1 MDIGE
6 SPMNSEDMSNYVF
19 AKLAEAEKLSQD
31 NTRAGNVPFEHRKT
45 YFQVKKHIDEFLN
58 GYVENRF
65 LIMPGLRGVGKTTI
79 LFQIYEYLRK
89 EKGVDSD
96 RILYLSVDELSTYL
110 GAGIFEAIDVF
121 VGEVHE
127 TSPVYLEKELFIFLD
142 ESHYDKEWSRT
153 GKIVYD
159 QSKKIFLI
167 FTGSSALSLE
177 MNVDAARRIKK
188 EPVFPMNFG
197 EYNLLN
203 NNINPPDDFSSSLMD
218 LIFKGDNRSVE
229 RASRKEN
236 EMKKN
241 LLVLS
246 KPVKKEWENF
256 LLCLDFPFA
265 LNMERN
271 EVYERVFTIVNRVV
285 EKDVF
290 SLKSFNTESRSVIS
304 RVITFLALQDPG
316 GTSDAK
322 LATKLGKSPRLI
334 REILNILE
342 LTHLVFSVKPYGTAG
357 KVVRKS
363 WKYYFLSPTVNAAI
377 RFKLGKYNRRDRK
390 LLGVLAESL
399 VASYFF
405 RMKETVHRPLGIF
418 YDPAKNGVDFLLQT
432 ADDGVIPVEVGV
444 GEKDRTQIN
453 RAITRY
459 KSEYGIVISN
469 MTSKIKK
476 EGNVIYIPLVTFSFI

>member
-1 MDIGE
+1 MDSG
-6 SPMNSEDMSNYVF
+6 DLLNYVF

-31 NTRAGNVPFEHRKT
+31 NTRMGNVPFEHRKT
-45 YFQVKKHIDEFLN
+45 YFQIKKHIDEFLD

-79 LFQIYEYLRK
+79 LFQIYEYLRN

-110 GAGIFEAIDVF
+110 GAGILEAIDVF

-142 ESHYDKEWSRT
+142 ESHYDKEWSQV

-188 EPVFPMNFG
+188 EPVFPMNFR
-197 EYNLLN
+197 EYSLLK
-203 NNINPPDDFSSSLMD
+203 NNIRYNDDFSRSLMD
-218 LIFKGDNRSVE
+218 LIFKGDEGSVE
-229 RASRKEN
+229 DASRKEN
-236 EMKKN
+236 EMKKT
-241 LLVLS
+241 LLKLN
-246 KPVKKEWENF
+246 KPVQKEWEDF
-256 LLCLDFPFA
+256 LLCRDFPFA
-265 LNMERN
+265 LNIQRS
-271 EVYERVFTIVNRVV
+271 EVYERVFDIVNRVV

-290 SLKSFNTESRSVIS
+290 SIKSFNTESRSVIS

-357 KVVRKS
+357 KVVRKA

-390 LLGVLAESL
+390 LLGVLTESL

-432 ADDGVIPVEVGV
+432 ADDGLIPVEVGV
-444 GEKDRTQIN
+444 GEKDITQIN

-469 MTSKIKK
+469 TTSKIKK
-476 EGNVIYIPLVTFSFI
+476 EGNVIYIPVVTFSFI

>member
-1 MDIGE
+1 MDSG
-6 SPMNSEDMSNYVF
+6 DLLNYVF

-31 NTRAGNVPFEHRKT
+31 NTRMGNVPFEHRKT
-45 YFQVKKHIDEFLN
+45 YFQIKKHIDEFLN

-79 LFQIYEYLRK
+79 LFQIYEYLRN

-110 GAGIFEAIDVF
+110 GAGILEAVDVF

-142 ESHYDKEWSRT
+142 ESHYDKEWSQV

-188 EPVFPMNFG
+188 EPVFPMNFR
-197 EYNLLN
+197 EYNLLK
-203 NNINPPDDFSSSLMD
+203 NNIRYNDDFSRSLMD
-218 LIFKGDNRSVE
+218 LIFKGDEGSVE
-229 RASRKEN
+229 DASRKEN
-236 EMKKN
+236 EMKKT
-241 LLVLS
+241 LLKLN
-246 KPVKKEWENF
+246 KPVEKEWEDF
-256 LLCLDFPFA
+256 LLCRDFPFA
-265 LNMERN
+265 LNIQRS
-271 EVYERVFTIVNRVV
+271 EVYERVFDIVNRVV

-290 SLKSFNTESRSVIS
+290 SIKSFNTESRSVIS

-357 KVVRKS
+357 KVVRKA

-390 LLGVLAESL
+390 LLGVLTESL

-432 ADDGVIPVEVGV
+432 ADDGLIPVEVGV

-469 MTSKIKK
+469 TTSKIKK
-476 EGNVIYIPLVTFSFI
+476 EGNVIYIPVVTFSFI

>member
-1 MDIGE
+1 MDSG
-6 SPMNSEDMSNYVF
+6 DLLNYVF

-31 NTRAGNVPFEHRKT
+31 NTRMGNVPFEHRKT
-45 YFQVKKHIDEFLN
+45 YFQIKKHIDEFLN

-79 LFQIYEYLRK
+79 LFQIYEYLRN

-110 GAGIFEAIDVF
+110 GAGILEAIDVF

-142 ESHYDKEWSRT
+142 ESHYDKEWSQV

-188 EPVFPMNFG
+188 EPVFPMNFR
-197 EYNLLN
+197 EYNLLK
-203 NNINPPDDFSSSLMD
+203 NNIRSNDDFSSSLMD
-218 LIFKGDNRSVE
+218 LIFKGDEGSVE
-229 RASRKEN
+229 DASRKEN
-236 EMKKN
+236 EMKKT
-241 LLVLS
+241 LLKLN
-246 KPVKKEWENF
+246 KPVKKEWEDF
-256 LLCLDFPFA
+256 LLCRDFPFA
-265 LNMERN
+265 LNIQRS
-271 EVYERVFTIVNRVV
+271 EVYERVFDIVNRVV

-290 SLKSFNTESRSVIS
+290 SIKSFNTESRSVIS

-357 KVVRKS
+357 KVVRKA

-390 LLGVLAESL
+390 LLGVLTESL

-432 ADDGVIPVEVGV
+432 ADDGLIPVEVGV

-469 MTSKIKK
+469 TTSKIKK
-476 EGNVIYIPLVTFSFI
+476 EGNVIYIPVVTFSFI

>member
-1 MDIGE
+1 MDSG
-6 SPMNSEDMSNYVF
+6 DLLNYVF

-31 NTRAGNVPFEHRKT
+31 NTRMENVPFEHRKT
-45 YFQVKKHIDEFLN
+45 YFQIKKHIDEFLN

-79 LFQIYEYLRK
+79 LFQIYEYLRN

-110 GAGIFEAIDVF
+110 GAGILEAIDVF

-142 ESHYDKEWSRT
+142 ESHYDKEWSQV

-188 EPVFPMNFG
+188 EPVFPMNFR
-197 EYNLLN
+197 EYSLLK
-203 NNINPPDDFSSSLMD
+203 NNIRYNDDFSRSLMD
-218 LIFKGDNRSVE
+218 LIFKGDEGSVE
-229 RASRKEN
+229 DASRKEN
-236 EMKKN
+236 EMKKT
-241 LLVLS
+241 LLKLN
-246 KPVKKEWENF
+246 KPVEKEWEDF
-256 LLCLDFPFA
+256 LLCRDFPFA
-265 LNMERN
+265 LNIQRS
-271 EVYERVFTIVNRVV
+271 EVYERVFNIVNRVV

-290 SLKSFNTESRSVIS
+290 SIKSFNTESRSVIS
-304 RVITFLALQDPG
+304 RVITFLALQTPG

-357 KVVRKS
+357 KVVRKA

-390 LLGVLAESL
+390 LLGVLTESL

-432 ADDGVIPVEVGV
+432 ADDGLIPVEVGF

-469 MTSKIKK
+469 TTSKIKK
-476 EGNVIYIPLVTFSFI
+476 EGNVIYIPVMTFSFI

>member
-1 MDIGE
+1 MDSG
-6 SPMNSEDMSNYVF
+6 DLLNYVF

-31 NTRAGNVPFEHRKT
+31 NTRMGNVPFEHRKT
-45 YFQVKKHIDEFLN
+45 YFQIKKHIDEFLD

-79 LFQIYEYLRK
+79 LFQIYEYLRN

-110 GAGIFEAIDVF
+110 GAGILEAIDVF

-142 ESHYDKEWSRT
+142 ESHYDKEWSQV

-188 EPVFPMNFG
+188 EPVFPMNFR
-197 EYNLLN
+197 EYSLLK
-203 NNINPPDDFSSSLMD
+203 NNIRYNDDFSLSLMD
-218 LIFKGDNRSVE
+218 LIFKGDEGSVE
-229 RASRKEN
+229 DASRKEN
-236 EMKKN
+236 EMKKT
-241 LLVLS
+241 LLKLN
-246 KPVKKEWENF
+246 KPVQKEWEDF
-256 LLCLDFPFA
+256 LLCRDFPFA
-265 LNMERN
+265 LNIQRS
-271 EVYERVFTIVNRVV
+271 EVYERVFDIVNQVV

-290 SLKSFNTESRSVIS
+290 SIKSFNTESRSVIS
-304 RVITFLALQDPG
+304 RIITFLALQDPG

-342 LTHLVFSVKPYGTAG
+342 RTHLVFSVKPYGTAG
-357 KVVRKS
+357 KVVRKA

-377 RFKLGKYNRRDRK
+377 RFKLGKYNRGDRK
-390 LLGVLAESL
+390 LLGVLTESL

-432 ADDGVIPVEVGV
+432 ANDGLIPVEVGV
-444 GEKDRTQIN
+444 GEKDIAQIT

-469 MTSKIKK
+469 TTSKIKK
-476 EGNVIYIPLVTFSFI
+476 EGNVIYIPVMTFSFI

>member
-1 MDIGE
+1 MDSG
-6 SPMNSEDMSNYVF
+6 DLLNYVF

-31 NTRAGNVPFEHRKT
+31 NTRMGNVPFEHRKT
-45 YFQVKKHIDEFLN
+45 YFQIKKHIDEFLN

-79 LFQIYEYLRK
+79 LFQIYEYLRN

-110 GAGIFEAIDVF
+110 GAGILEAIDVF

-142 ESHYDKEWSRT
+142 ESHYDKEWSQV

-188 EPVFPMNFG
+188 EPVFPMNFR
-197 EYNLLN
+197 EYNLLK
-203 NNINPPDDFSSSLMD
+203 NNIRSNDDFSSSLMD
-218 LIFKGDNRSVE
+218 LIFKGDEGSVE
-229 RASRKEN
+229 DASRKEN
-236 EMKKN
+236 EMKKT
-241 LLVLS
+241 LLKLN
-246 KPVKKEWENF
+246 KPVQKEWEDF
-256 LLCLDFPFA
+256 LLCRDFPFA
-265 LNMERN
+265 LNIQRS
-271 EVYERVFTIVNRVV
+271 EVYERVFDIVNRVV

-290 SLKSFNTESRSVIS
+290 SIKSFNTESRSVIS

-357 KVVRKS
+357 KVVRKA

-390 LLGVLAESL
+390 LLGVLTESL

-432 ADDGVIPVEVGV
+432 ADDGLIPVEVGV
-444 GEKDRTQIN
+444 GEKDITQIN

-469 MTSKIKK
+469 TTSKIKK
-476 EGNVIYIPLVTFSFI
+476 EGNVIYIPVMTFSFI

>member
-1 MDIGE
+1 MDSG
-6 SPMNSEDMSNYVF
+6 DLLNYVF

-31 NTRAGNVPFEHRKT
+31 NTRMGNVPFEHRKT
-45 YFQVKKHIDEFLN
+45 YFQIKKHIDEFLN

-79 LFQIYEYLRK
+79 LFQIYEYLRN

-110 GAGIFEAIDVF
+110 GAGILEAIDVF

-127 TSPVYLEKELFIFLD
+127 TSPVYLEKEVFIFLD
-142 ESHYDKEWSRT
+142 ESHYDKEWSQV

-188 EPVFPMNFG
+188 EPVFPMNFR
-197 EYNLLN
+197 EYNLLK
-203 NNINPPDDFSSSLMD
+203 NNIRYNDDFSRSLMD
-218 LIFKGDNRSVE
+218 LIFKGDEGSVKD
-229 RASRKEN
+229 ASRKEN
-236 EMKKN
+236 EMKKT
-241 LLVLS
+241 LLKLN
-246 KPVKKEWENF
+246 KPVEKEWEDF
-256 LLCLDFPFA
+256 LLCRDFPFA
-265 LNMERN
+265 LNIQRS
-271 EVYERVFTIVNRVV
+271 EVYERVFDIVNRVV

-290 SLKSFNTESRSVIS
+290 SIKSFNTESRSVIS

-357 KVVRKS
+357 KVVRKA

-390 LLGVLAESL
+390 LLGVLTESL

-405 RMKETVHRPLGIF
+405 RMKETIHRPLGIF

-432 ADDGVIPVEVGV
+432 ADDGLIPVEVGV

-469 MTSKIKK
+469 TTSKIKK
-476 EGNVIYIPLVTFSFI
+476 EGNVIYIPVMTFSFI

>member
-1 MDIGE
+1 MDSG
-6 SPMNSEDMSNYVF
+6 DLLNYVF

-31 NTRAGNVPFEHRKT
+31 NTRMGNVPFEHRKT
-45 YFQVKKHIDEFLN
+45 YFQIKKHIDEFLN

-79 LFQIYEYLRK
+79 LFQIYEYLRN

-110 GAGIFEAIDVF
+110 GAGILEAIDVF

-142 ESHYDKEWSRT
+142 ESHYDKEWSQV

-188 EPVFPMNFG
+188 EPIFPMNFR
-197 EYNLLN
+197 EYNLLK
-203 NNINPPDDFSSSLMD
+203 NNIRYNDDFSRSLMD
-218 LIFKGDNRSVE
+218 LIFKGDEGSVE
-229 RASRKEN
+229 DASRKEN
-236 EMKKN
+236 EMKKT
-241 LLVLS
+241 LLKLN
-246 KPVKKEWENF
+246 KPVEKEWEDF
-256 LLCLDFPFA
+256 LLCRDFPFA
-265 LNMERN
+265 LNIQRS
-271 EVYERVFTIVNRVV
+271 EVYERVFDIVNRVV

-290 SLKSFNTESRSVIS
+290 SIKSFNTESRSVIS

-357 KVVRKS
+357 KVVRKA

-377 RFKLGKYNRRDRK
+377 RFKLGKYNKRDRK
-390 LLGVLAESL
+390 LLGVLTESL

-432 ADDGVIPVEVGV
+432 ADDGLIPVEVGV

-469 MTSKIKK
+469 TTSKIKK
-476 EGNVIYIPLVTFSFI
+476 EGNVIYIPVMTFSFI

>member
-1 MDIGE
+1 MDSG
-6 SPMNSEDMSNYVF
+6 DLLNYVF

-31 NTRAGNVPFEHRKT
+31 NTRMGNVPFEHRKT
-45 YFQVKKHIDEFLN
+45 YFQIKKHIDEFLN

-79 LFQIYEYLRK
+79 LFQIYEYLRN

-110 GAGIFEAIDVF
+110 GAGILEAIDVF

-142 ESHYDKEWSRT
+142 ESHYDKEWSQV

-188 EPVFPMNFG
+188 EPVFPMNFR
-197 EYNLLN
+197 EYNLLK
-203 NNINPPDDFSSSLMD
+203 NNIRSNDDFSSSLMD
-218 LIFKGDNRSVE
+218 LIFKGDEGSVE
-229 RASRKEN
+229 DASRKEN
-236 EMKKN
+236 EMKKT
-241 LLVLS
+241 LLKLN
-246 KPVKKEWENF
+246 KPVEKEWEDF
-256 LLCLDFPFA
+256 LLCRDFPFA
-265 LNMERN
+265 LNIQRS
-271 EVYERVFTIVNRVV
+271 EVYERVFDIVNRVV

-290 SLKSFNTESRSVIS
+290 SIKSFNTESRSVIS

-357 KVVRKS
+357 KVVRKA

-390 LLGVLAESL
+390 LLGVLTESL

-432 ADDGVIPVEVGV
+432 ADDGLIPVEVGV

-469 MTSKIKK
+469 TTSKIKK
-476 EGNVIYIPLVTFSFI
+476 EGNVIYIPVMTFSFI

>member
-1 MDIGE
+1 MDSG
-6 SPMNSEDMSNYVF
+6 DLLNYVF

-31 NTRAGNVPFEHRKT
+31 NTRMENVPFEHRKT
-45 YFQVKKHIDEFLN
+45 YFQIKKHIDEFLD

-79 LFQIYEYLRK
+79 LFQIYEYLRN

-110 GAGIFEAIDVF
+110 GAGILEAIDVF

-142 ESHYDKEWSRT
+142 ESHYDKEWSQV

-188 EPVFPMNFG
+188 EPVFPMNFR
-197 EYNLLN
+197 EYNLLK
-203 NNINPPDDFSSSLMD
+203 NNIRYNDDFSRSLMD
-218 LIFKGDNRSVE
+218 LIFKGDEGSVE
-229 RASRKEN
+229 DASRKEN
-236 EMKKN
+236 EMKKT
-241 LLVLS
+241 LLKLN
-246 KPVKKEWENF
+246 KPVEKEWEDF
-256 LLCLDFPFA
+256 LLCRDFPFA
-265 LNMERN
+265 LNIQRS
-271 EVYERVFTIVNRVV
+271 EVYERVFDIVNRVV

-290 SLKSFNTESRSVIS
+290 SIKSFNTESRSVIS
-304 RVITFLALQDPG
+304 RIITFLALQDPG

-357 KVVRKS
+357 KVVRKA

-390 LLGVLAESL
+390 LLGVLTESL

-432 ADDGVIPVEVGV
+432 ADDGLIPVEVGV

-469 MTSKIKK
+469 TTSKIKK
-476 EGNVIYIPLVTFSFI
+476 EGNVIYIPVVTFSFI

>member
-1 MDIGE
+1 MDSG
-6 SPMNSEDMSNYVF
+6 DLLNYVF

-31 NTRAGNVPFEHRKT
+31 NTRMENVPFEHRKT
-45 YFQVKKHIDEFLN
+45 YFQIKKHIDEFLN

-79 LFQIYEYLRK
+79 LFQIYEYLRN

-110 GAGIFEAIDVF
+110 GAGILEAIDVF

-127 TSPVYLEKELFIFLD
+127 TSPVYLEKEVFIFLD
-142 ESHYDKEWSRT
+142 ESHYDKEWSQV

-188 EPVFPMNFG
+188 EPVFPMNFR
-197 EYNLLN
+197 EYNLLK
-203 NNINPPDDFSSSLMD
+203 NNIRSNDDFSSSLMD
-218 LIFKGDNRSVE
+218 LIFKGDEGSVE
-229 RASRKEN
+229 DASRKEN
-236 EMKKN
+236 EMKKT
-241 LLVLS
+241 LLKLN
-246 KPVKKEWENF
+246 KPVEKEWEDF
-256 LLCLDFPFA
+256 LLCRDFPFA
-265 LNMERN
+265 LNIQRS
-271 EVYERVFTIVNRVV
+271 EVYERVFDIVNRVV

-290 SLKSFNTESRSVIS
+290 SIKSFNTESRSVIS
-304 RVITFLALQDPG
+304 RIITFLALQDPG

-357 KVVRKS
+357 KVVRKA

-390 LLGVLAESL
+390 LLGVLTESL

-432 ADDGVIPVEVGV
+432 ADDGLIPVEVGV

-469 MTSKIKK
+469 TTSKIKK
-476 EGNVIYIPLVTFSFI
+476 EGNVIYIPVMTFSFI

>member
-1 MDIGE
+1 MDSG
-6 SPMNSEDMSNYVF
+6 DLLNYVF

-31 NTRAGNVPFEHRKT
+31 NTRMGNVPFEHRKT
-45 YFQVKKHIDEFLN
+45 YFQIKKHIDEFLN

-79 LFQIYEYLRK
+79 LFQIYEYLRN

-110 GAGIFEAIDVF
+110 GAGILEAIDVF

-142 ESHYDKEWSRT
+142 ESHYDKEWSQV

-188 EPVFPMNFG
+188 EPVFPMNFR
-197 EYNLLN
+197 EYSLLK
-203 NNINPPDDFSSSLMD
+203 NNIRYNDDFSSSLMD
-218 LIFKGDNRSVE
+218 LIFKGDEGSVE
-229 RASRKEN
+229 DASRKEN
-236 EMKKN
+236 EMKKT
-241 LLVLS
+241 LLKLN
-246 KPVKKEWENF
+246 KPVEKEWEDF
-256 LLCLDFPFA
+256 LLCRDFPFA
-265 LNMERN
+265 LNIQRS
-271 EVYERVFTIVNRVV
+271 EVYERVFDIVNRVV

-290 SLKSFNTESRSVIS
+290 SIKSFNTESRSVIS
-304 RVITFLALQDPG
+304 RIITFLALQDPG

-357 KVVRKS
+357 KVVRKA

-390 LLGVLAESL
+390 LLGVLTESL

-432 ADDGVIPVEVGV
+432 ADDGLIPVEVGV

>member
-1 MDIGE
+1 MDSG
-6 SPMNSEDMSNYVF
+6 DLLNYVF

-31 NTRAGNVPFEHRKT
+31 NTRMGNVPFEHRKT
-45 YFQVKKHIDEFLN
+45 YFQIKKHIDEFLN

-79 LFQIYEYLRK
+79 LFQIYEYLRN

-110 GAGIFEAIDVF
+110 GAGILEAVDVF

-142 ESHYDKEWSRT
+142 ESHYDKEWSQV

-188 EPVFPMNFG
+188 EPVFPMNFR
-197 EYNLLN
+197 EYNLLK
-203 NNINPPDDFSSSLMD
+203 NNIRYNDDFSRSLMD
-218 LIFKGDNRSVE
+218 LIFKGDEGSVE
-229 RASRKEN
+229 DASRKEN
-236 EMKKN
+236 EMKKTLKKVN
-241 LLVLS
+241 
-246 KPVKKEWENF
+246 KPVEKEWEDF
-256 LLCLDFPFA
+256 LLCRDFPFA
-265 LNMERN
+265 LNIQRS
-271 EVYERVFTIVNRVV
+271 EVYERVFDIVNRVV

-290 SLKSFNTESRSVIS
+290 SIKSFNTESRSVIS

-357 KVVRKS
+357 KVVRKA

-390 LLGVLAESL
+390 LLGVLTESL

-432 ADDGVIPVEVGV
+432 ADDGLIPVEVGV

-469 MTSKIKK
+469 TTSKIKK
-476 EGNVIYIPLVTFSFI
+476 EGNVIYIPVVTFSFI